1 MLFCGTSEDPLL
13 VQRIGRNREA
23 AARAEE
29 AAPTGAGALSGAAAA
44 PSLGYAQRGR
54 SASERLLVEAA
65 EQAMARLWQVL
76 FYSIL
81 NTNPNPNP
89 NPNPSPSP
97 SPSPKP
103 NPDPNQILMMDTDMF
118 LRAPVDPLAL
128 GVRRRDVVRV
138 GARARV
144 RLGV

>member
-1 MLFCGTSEDPLL
+1 MVSMLFCGTSEDPLL

-65 EQAMARLWQVL
+65 EQAMARLWQGGKTVAL
-76 FYSIL
+76 PLPPPGFQWEIGGEVGREEEAE
-81 NTNPNPNP
+81 
-89 NPNPSPSP
+89 
-97 SPSPKP
+97 
-103 NPDPNQILMMDTDMF
+103 
-118 LRAPVDPLAL
+118 RAVPLSLAL
-128 GVRRRDVVRV
+128 TPTQTLTLTLTLTLALTLALALALNLTPTPNR
-138 GARARV
+138 
-144 RLGV
+144 